1 MIGDK
6 AHETWTITKPAVES
20 AGGLVASHHY
30 LASEVGAE
38 MLRAGGNA
46 VDAAI
51 AAGLAI
57 GVVEPWMSGIGGIGY
72 LLYRPA
78 GEDRVWCVD
87 MNTRAPAGID
97 PADYPLAEG
106 VGGDPFG
113 WPAVKDARN
122 LEGYGAFCVPTYVDG
137 AATALARFGTRS
149 WAEALA
155 PAIDLAE
162 RGMPCDWY
170 ATLRICLG
178 AAGLTRFAESA
189 RIFLPGG
196 VPPAQDWGGEM
207 SRIVQGNLPK
217 TLRRLSEAGPRDFYE
232 GEIAAS
238 MIADVAAGG
247 GRLEAAE
254 LAAVRT
260 EVGEAARLDYRGGAV
275 HTAPGLTAGPS
286 LHQALR
292 LLDASLRPG
301 GRPGPDAYA
310 AYADALAETYAWR
323 LEKMGHDGLEAA
335 PTTTTHLS
343 VVDREGNLVALTQ
356 TLLSMFG
363 SRVTLPGTGILLNN
377 SMVSFDPRPG
387 RANSIAPGRR
397 PLSNMCPAIVERE
410 DGLGFA
416 VGSSGGR
423 RIMPAVLQYVS
434 FLSDFGLSV
443 DEAIHQ
449 PRIDSSGGPTVTVD
463 ARLDAATKA
472 HLAEDREIL
481 EAVSGVYPSVFS
493 SPNIA
498 AHNPTRRLNSA
509 GAWVYSP
516 VAAVGVE

>member
-1 MIGDK
+1 MTGDM

-51 AAGLAI
+51 AAGMAI
-57 GVVEPWMSGIGGIGY
+57 GVVEPWMSGLGGIGY

-87 MNTRAPAGID
+87 MNTRAPAGLD

-106 VGGDPFG
+106 SGGDPFG
-113 WPAVKDARN
+113 WPAVKVARN

-137 AATALARFGTRS
+137 AATALARFGTKS

-155 PAIDLAE
+155 PAVELAE
-162 RGMPCDWY
+162 RGLACDWY
-170 ATLRICLG
+170 TTLRICTA
-178 AAGLTRFAESA
+178 AAGLARFAESA

-196 VPPAQDWGGEM
+196 LPPAQDWGGEM
-207 SRIVQGNLPK
+207 GRIVQGNLPR
-217 TLRRLSEAGPRDFYE
+217 TLRRLAVAGPRDFYE

-238 MIADVAAGG
+238 IVADVTEGG
-247 GRLEAAE
+247 GKLDRAE
-254 LAAVRT
+254 LAGVRT
-260 EVGEAARLDYRGGAV
+260 EIVEAARLGYRGGAV
-275 HTAPGLTAGPS
+275 HTAPGLNAGPS
-286 LHQALR
+286 LNQALR
-292 LLDASLRPG
+292 LLEESLQPG
-301 GRPGPDAYA
+301 GAPGADAYA

-323 LEKMGHDGLEAA
+323 LEHMGHDGLEAA

-356 TLLSMFG
+356 TLLSIFG
-363 SRVTLPGTGILLNN
+363 CRVTLPGTGILLNN
-377 SMVSFDPRPG
+377 SIVSFDPRPG
-387 RANSIAPGRR
+387 RPNSLAPGRR
-397 PLSNMCPAIVERE
+397 PLSNMCPAIVERG
-410 DGLGFA
+410 DGLRFA

-423 RIMPAVLQYVS
+423 RIMPAVLQYIS
-434 FLSDFGLSV
+434 FLCDFGMSV

-449 PRIDSSGGPTVTVD
+449 PRIDSSGGPTVTLD
-463 ARLDAATKA
+463 ARLDPAIWAR
-472 HLAEDREIL
+472 LSEERETL
-481 EAVSGVYPSVFS
+481 TSVSGVYPNVFS
-493 SPNIA
+493 SPNLA
-498 AHNPTRRLNSA
+498 AHDPARRLNAA

-516 VAAVGVE
+516 VAGVGVE